1 MPYFKYKDS
10 GCYYQE
16 HGQGEPLVFLH
27 GNTASSKMFEILM
40 PLYVSDFRCIL
51 IDFLGNG
58 KSDRIKKFSPDM
70 WYDEALQTITL
81 IEHLN
86 CGKVNL
92 IGTSGGAW
100 VAVNAALERPD
111 LIHAIIADSFDG
123 RTLNDNF
130 SDNLLSERARAKSD
144 LQSRQFYEW
153 CQGEDWEK
161 VVDLDTEALL
171 HCAKEKRSLFHRPLS
186 ELKVPTLFVG
196 SKMDEMCRVDLEK
209 EYKQMS
215 TIIPNAKIFI
225 FDKGR
230 HPAIL
235 TNAEEFVQIA
245 LKFLKVDNGL
255 KNHNKR

>member
-1 MPYFKYKDS
+1 MPYFNYKDN
-10 GCYYQE
+10 GCFYNEY
-16 HGQGEPLVFLH
+16 GQGEPIIFLH

-40 PLYVSDFRCIL
+40 PLYSANYRCIL

-58 KSDRIKKFSPDM
+58 QSDRIKKFSADM
-70 WYDEALQTITL
+70 WYDEALQTIAL
-81 IEHLN
+81 IQHLN

-123 RTLNDNF
+123 RTLNDDF
-130 SDNLLSERARAKSD
+130 SDNLLLERTMAKNN

-153 CQGEDWEK
+153 CQGADWEQ
-161 VVDLDTEALL
+161 VVELDTEALL
-171 HCAKEKRSLFHRPLS
+171 LCAKEKRPLFHKSLN
-186 ELKVPTLFVG
+186 ELQVPTLLVG
-196 SKMDEMCRVDLEK
+196 SKKDEMCRPNLED

-215 TIIPNAKIFI
+215 TIIPNAKIYI
-225 FDKGR
+225 FNQGG

-235 TNAEEFVQIA
+235 SNAEEFAQLVQRFLSVNSA
-245 LKFLKVDNGL
+245 LLN
-255 KNHNKR
+255 